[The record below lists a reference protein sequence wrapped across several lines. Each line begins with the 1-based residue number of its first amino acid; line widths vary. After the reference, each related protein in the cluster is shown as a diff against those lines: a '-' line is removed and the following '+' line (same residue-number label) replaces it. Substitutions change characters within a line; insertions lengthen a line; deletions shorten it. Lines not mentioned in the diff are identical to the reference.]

1 MIDNALNRVI
11 TVKGSVVESR
21 KQMSGYVSIM
31 LNKYNQEKNE
41 VILKAKEYRSSL
53 TGQVSETVKQ
63 APEVVKNLSNKA
75 ASLTKQGLEISIG
88 HEKTES
94 VLNSVKTHT
103 PRFVTSFLSTES
115 PAAETTTQSS
125 DEMVNAM
132 NPVAAH

>member
-11 TVKGSVVESR
+11 TVKGSVLESR

>member
-11 TVKGSVVESR
+11 TVKGSVLESR

-115 PAAETTTQSS
+115 PAAETTQSS